1 MNKQAHLKGKVAI
14 VTGSSRGIGKTI
26 AIALA
31 EQGSDVVVNYF
42 QNKEKAEEV
51 VKQITEIGQQS
62 FPFKA
67 DVKSEE
73 QVNEMVEQALK
84 RFNKLDILINN
95 AGISKDSISWKMK
108 PELWDEILRTNLY
121 GVFYCTKAALRHM
134 VERRNGRIISIS
146 SVVGQIGAPGTCAYA
161 ASKAGIIG
169 FTKSVAKEVAKRGIT
184 VNVLG
189 LGYFQD
195 GGLLSTIPENIQNNI
210 LSQIPVGRF
219 GRSRIIGE
227 VVTFLCSDVADYI
240 TGQVININGGLI

>member
-1 MNKQAHLKGKVAI
+1 MNKHAPLKGKVAI

-26 AIALA
+26 AITLA

-73 QVNEMVEQALK
+73 QVNEMVEQTLK

-195 GGLLSTIPENIQNNI
+195 GSLLSTIPENIQNNI
-210 LSQIPVGRF
+210 LAQIPVGRF
-219 GRSRIIGE
+219 GRSRIIGG